1 MFNTEYELLCE
12 LEDAVNNGD
21 LNGVLQAF
29 AENVDFSAPLP
40 HSVCFNLIIHRFSFF
55 ISVLSGHR

>member
-1 MFNTEYELLCE
+1 MDKRFAVKMFNTEYDLLCE
-12 LEDAVNNGD
+12 LEDAVNSGD

-40 HSVCFNLIIHRFSFF
+40 HSVI
-55 ISVLSGHR
+55 